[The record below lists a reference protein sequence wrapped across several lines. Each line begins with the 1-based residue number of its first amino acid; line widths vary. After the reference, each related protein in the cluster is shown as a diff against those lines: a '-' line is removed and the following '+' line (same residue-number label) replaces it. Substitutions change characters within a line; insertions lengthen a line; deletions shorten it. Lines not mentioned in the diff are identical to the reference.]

1 MSQSLLVLSDLDGCL
16 LDHHTYSYAPAVTV
30 LERLRAAS
38 IPVVLCSSKTE
49 AEMRPL
55 AEEME
60 ASPTIICE
68 NGGVI
73 CWEKGGER
81 TVLGV
86 DRQQILE
93 VLTECKSRFEFE
105 SFRDLGVE
113 GIARITGLSEDRAQ
127 KAASRHCTEPLLW
140 HDEDNR
146 IEEFRSTLSPHGLQL
161 TRGGRFWHVAGPTD
175 KGKAAAVVIDR
186 HRAEQSAELI
196 SIGLGDSPIDESLL
210 LASDIAVVI
219 PAFDGSVRLEFPHRR
234 RIVAPHPGPEGWA
247 SAMTSILDE
256 YNLR

>member
-16 LDHHTYSYAPAVTV
+16 LDHHTYSYAPAVPV

-55 AEEME
+55 AEEMD

-73 CWEKGGER
+73 CWEKDGER

-86 DRQQILE
+86 DRQRILD
-93 VLTECKSRFEFE
+93 LLAECKSRFEFE

-113 GIARITGLSEDRAQ
+113 GIARVTGLSDDRAQ

-140 HDEDNR
+140 HDHEDR
-146 IEEFRSTLSPHGLQL
+146 IEEFRAALSPHGLQL

-175 KGKAAAVVIDR
+175 KGKAAQVVIEKYR
-186 HRAEQSAELI
+186 STQEEPVI

-210 LASDIAVVI
+210 LVADVAVVI
-219 PAFDGSVRLEFPHRR
+219 PAFDGSVRLEFPHSR

-247 SAMTSILDE
+247 ETVSSLLDE
-256 YNLR
+256 YNIR

>member
-16 LDHHTYSYAPAVTV
+16 LDHHTYSYAPAVPL

-73 CWEKGGER
+73 CWEKDGER

-86 DRQQILE
+86 DRQQILD
-93 VLTECKSRFEFE
+93 VLTDCKSRFQFE

-113 GIARITGLSEDRAQ
+113 GIARVTGLPEDRAER
-127 KAASRHCTEPLLW
+127 AASRHCTEPLLW
-140 HDEDNR
+140 HDDDSR
-146 IEEFRSTLSPHGLQL
+146 IEGFRTALTSHGLQL

-186 HRAEQSAELI
+186 HRAERDDELI

-234 RIVAPHPGPEGWA
+234 RIVAPQPGPDGWA
-247 SAMTSILDE
+247 SSMSSLLDE
-256 YNLR
+256 YDIR